1 MINNASFQST
11 STLAF
16 PNTRLVKIYYSY
28 LSGNNVSLY
37 FRSVFAESAVG
48 EADD

>member
-11 STLAF
+11 STSAL
-16 PNTRLVKIYYSY
+16 PKYTPRKIYYSY

-37 FRSVFAESAVG
+37 FGSILAEGAIG